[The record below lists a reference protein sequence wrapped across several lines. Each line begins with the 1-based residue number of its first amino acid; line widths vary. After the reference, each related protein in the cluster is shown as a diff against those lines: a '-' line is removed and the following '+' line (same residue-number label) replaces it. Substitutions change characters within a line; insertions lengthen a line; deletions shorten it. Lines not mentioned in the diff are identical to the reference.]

1 MILTRLLGDL
11 LRRRSATGDT
21 RAGTSQPGP
30 GNPLAEYYF
39 NNVGRQINKWHHYFE
54 IYHRHFAE
62 FRGRAPV
69 VVEIGVWQGGS
80 LQMWRDYFG
89 PGARIVGIDLDP
101 RCRQFEDE
109 STTILIGDQADRR
122 FLAEVRER
130 VPHIDILIDDGGHR
144 MTQQIATFEELYPHI
159 QPNGIYLCEDIHTSL
174 LADWGGGYRREGT
187 FLEYSKALVD
197 QLSGWY
203 SKDPGLVVGNLTRTT
218 FALHFYDSVLVME
231 KRPIGTPQVSTT
243 GTPSF

>member
-1 MILTRLLGDL
+1 MH
-11 LRRRSATGDT
+11 AE
-21 RAGTSQPGP
+21 ASQPDP

-39 NNVGRQINKWHHYFE
+39 SNTGRQINKWHHYFE
-54 IYHRHFAE
+54 IYHRHFAA

-69 VVEIGVWQGGS
+69 VVEIGVQHGGS

-89 PGARIVGIDLDP
+89 PGARIVGIDVDP
-101 RCRQFEDE
+101 RCKQFEDE

-130 VPHIDILIDDGGHR
+130 VPHIDILIDDGGHT

-174 LADWGGGYRREGT
+174 LPDWGGGYRREGT

-197 QLSGWY
+197 QLYGWY
-203 SKDPGLVVGNLTRTT
+203 STEPGLVVGDLTRTT

-231 KRPIGTPQVSTT
+231 KRPISTPQVSTT